1 MAESRRKF
9 DRDFREGAVRLVRE
23 TGKPVAQ
30 VARDLGINSG
40 TLGNWVNAKLLGPV
54 TKIGVM
60 LGLGVLPA
68 RIVAGQPATLA
79 VLGLDGKLAAD
90 VKVDLGNDQRVTTDA
105 TGRASFTAPGIGAVL
120 LAKVS
125 GTSAAALLDSA
136 AQLFARGGYEGAS
149 VDLIAE
155 SAGYSKGAF
164 YSNFE
169 SKEAIFLELLDAH
182 KRREIDALAQL
193 LAQDVPASELVSL
206 IRNSESSRV
215 SDLDFGLLSAEFQ
228 LQACR
233 DKAFAKTYAKRHR
246 THVDTMAGLIT
257 KLFAKA

>member
-1 MAESRRKF
+1 MPKAIKQRLPRPALTRRSRQESR
-9 DRDFREGAVRLVRE
+9 LE
-23 TGKPVAQ
+23 T
-30 VARDLGINSG
+30 R
-40 TLGNWVNAKLLGPV
+40 
-54 TKIGVM
+54 TK
-60 LGLGVLPA
+60 
-68 RIVAGQPATLA
+68 
-79 VLGLDGKLAAD
+79 
-90 VKVDLGNDQRVTTDA
+90 
-105 TGRASFTAPGIGAVL
+105 
-120 LAKVS
+120 
-125 GTSAAALLDSA
+125 LLDSA

-193 LAQDVPASELVSL
+193 LALDVPASQLVSL
-206 IRNSESSRV
+206 IRNSERNRV
-215 SDLDFGLLSAEFQ
+215 SDFDFGLLSAEFQ

-233 DKAFAKTYAKRHR
+233 DKTFAKTYARLHR

-257 KLFAKA
+257 KLFARLDRTPPATPKDLADIIMALTTGLSLQRTSVQGPLRKGFLTAAILLVLGLDSIEGER

>member
-1 MAESRRKF
+1 VRYAEIVPKAIKQRLTRQESR
-9 DRDFREGAVRLVRE
+9 VE
-23 TGKPVAQ
+23 T
-30 VARDLGINSG
+30 R
-40 TLGNWVNAKLLGPV
+40 T
-54 TKIGVM
+54 
-60 LGLGVLPA
+60 
-68 RIVAGQPATLA
+68 R
-79 VLGLDGKLAAD
+79 
-90 VKVDLGNDQRVTTDA
+90 
-105 TGRASFTAPGIGAVL
+105 
-120 LAKVS
+120 
-125 GTSAAALLDSA
+125 LLDSA

-193 LAQDVPASELVSL
+193 LARDVPASELVSL

-215 SDLDFGLLSAEFQ
+215 SEFDFGLLSAEFQ

-233 DKAFAKTYAKRHR
+233 DKTFAKTYAKLHR

-257 KLFAKA
+257 KLFAKLDRTPPSTPKDLADIIMALTTGLSLQRTSVQGPPRKGFLTAAILLVLGLDPIEGDR

>member
-1 MAESRRKF
+1 MRYSEIVPKPIKQRLTRQESR
-9 DRDFREGAVRLVRE
+9 LE
-23 TGKPVAQ
+23 T
-30 VARDLGINSG
+30 R
-40 TLGNWVNAKLLGPV
+40 
-54 TKIGVM
+54 TK
-60 LGLGVLPA
+60 
-68 RIVAGQPATLA
+68 
-79 VLGLDGKLAAD
+79 
-90 VKVDLGNDQRVTTDA
+90 
-105 TGRASFTAPGIGAVL
+105 
-120 LAKVS
+120 
-125 GTSAAALLDSA
+125 LLDSA

-215 SDLDFGLLSAEFQ
+215 SDFDFGLLSAEFQ

-233 DKAFAKTYAKRHR
+233 DKTFAKTYAKLHR

-257 KLFAKA
+257 KVFAKLGRTPPSTPKDLADIIMALTTGLSLQKTSVQGPLRKGFLTAAILLVLGLDRIEGDR

>member
-1 MAESRRKF
+1 LQIVFLRYSGGVSKAIKQRLTRQESRLETRT
-9 DRDFREGAVRLVRE
+9 RLLE
-23 TGKPVAQ
+23 
-30 VARDLGINSG
+30 
-40 TLGNWVNAKLLGPV
+40 
-54 TKIGVM
+54 
-60 LGLGVLPA
+60 
-68 RIVAGQPATLA
+68 
-79 VLGLDGKLAAD
+79 
-90 VKVDLGNDQRVTTDA
+90 
-105 TGRASFTAPGIGAVL
+105 
-120 LAKVS
+120 
-125 GTSAAALLDSA
+125 SA
-136 AQLFARGGYEGAS
+136 AQLFAKGGYEGAS

-169 SKEAIFLELLDAH
+169 SKEAIFLALLDSH

-215 SDLDFGLLSAEFQ
+215 SDFDFGLLSAEFQ

-233 DKAFAKTYAKRHR
+233 DKAFAKTYAKLHR

-257 KLFAKA
+257 RLFAKLDRTPPAMPKDLADIIMALTTGLSLQRTSVQGPLRRGFLTAAILLVLGLDPIEGDR

>member
-1 MAESRRKF
+1 VSYSESVPK
-9 DRDFREGAVRLVRE
+9 AIKQRLTRQQSRLE
-23 TGKPVAQ
+23 T
-30 VARDLGINSG
+30 R
-40 TLGNWVNAKLLGPV
+40 
-54 TKIGVM
+54 TK
-60 LGLGVLPA
+60 
-68 RIVAGQPATLA
+68 
-79 VLGLDGKLAAD
+79 
-90 VKVDLGNDQRVTTDA
+90 
-105 TGRASFTAPGIGAVL
+105 
-120 LAKVS
+120 
-125 GTSAAALLDSA
+125 LLDSA

-215 SDLDFGLLSAEFQ
+215 SDFDFGLLSAEFQ

-233 DKAFAKTYAKRHR
+233 DKTFAKTYAKLHR
-246 THVDTMAGLIT
+246 THLDTMAGLIT
-257 KLFAKA
+257 KLFAKLNMTPSSTPKDLAGIIMALTTGLSLQRTSVQGPPRKGFLTAAILLVLGLDPIEGDK

>member
-1 MAESRRKF
+1 VVCWLQIVFVRYSEIVPKAIKQRLTRKESR
-9 DRDFREGAVRLVRE
+9 LE
-23 TGKPVAQ
+23 T
-30 VARDLGINSG
+30 R
-40 TLGNWVNAKLLGPV
+40 T
-54 TKIGVM
+54 
-60 LGLGVLPA
+60 
-68 RIVAGQPATLA
+68 R
-79 VLGLDGKLAAD
+79 
-90 VKVDLGNDQRVTTDA
+90 
-105 TGRASFTAPGIGAVL
+105 
-120 LAKVS
+120 
-125 GTSAAALLDSA
+125 LLDSA
-136 AQLFARGGYEGAS
+136 AQLFASGGYEGAS

-215 SDLDFGLLSAEFQ
+215 SDFDFGLLSAEFQ

-233 DKAFAKTYAKRHR
+233 DKTFAKTYTKLHR

-257 KLFAKA
+257 KLFAKLDRTPPTTPKDLADIIMALTTGLSLQRTSVQGPLRKGFLTAAILLVLGLDSIEGDR